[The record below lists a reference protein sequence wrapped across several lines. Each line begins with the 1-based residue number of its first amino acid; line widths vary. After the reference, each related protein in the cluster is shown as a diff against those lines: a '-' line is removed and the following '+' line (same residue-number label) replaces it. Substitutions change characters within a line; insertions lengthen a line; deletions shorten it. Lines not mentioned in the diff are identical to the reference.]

1 MSHTVDIQT
10 HWATWHTIARS
21 PKPTKSIRSEAK
33 HCERPTSLT
42 HFIELRLQWRL
53 EVHIEITVIY
63 LDLSNGDGL
72 HWIRPT
78 ERIFVQYS
86 DQKKTVCS
94 IRQPTKHDCLFI
106 CFLLRFLLRQLNQ
119 SGIITVCAFQRL
131 STFNALNWILSTGYW
146 IYSQV
151 YIVWA
156 LRQHNRPFQRWNQN
170 TVIEST
176 VDTHENPIINEKIG
190 AKVDVIKYM

>member
-1 MSHTVDIQT
+1 MEIRDSHWNKSYLFGFVK
-10 HWATWHTIARS
+10 WGW
-21 PKPTKSIRSEAK
+21 PTLN
-33 HCERPTSLT
+33 TTDWT
-42 HFIELRLQWRL
+42 HF
-53 EVHIEITVIY
+53 
-63 LDLSNGDGL
+63 
-72 HWIRPT
+72 
-78 ERIFVQYS
+78 
-86 DQKKTVCS
+86 CS
-94 IRQPTKHDCLFI
+94 IFRPKENSLFNTTTNQARLSFSFA
-106 CFLLRFLLRQLNQ
+106 FLLRFLLRQLNQ